1 MQEGYKA
8 LEVELIESKEQLA
21 ELLEE
26 NNVTRVKFT
35 TLLDTFQSYILEQDK
50 VKKNLIA
57 SSRMN
62 IERKN
67 NEIADS
73 MEEHDE
79 QTRQQTNNNREE
91 NHLDSHSPV

>member
-1 MQEGYKA
+1 M
-8 LEVELIESKEQLA
+8 
-21 ELLEE
+21 
-26 NNVTRVKFT
+26 TRVKFT

-67 NEIADS
+67 SEIDDS
-73 MEEHDE
+73 MEE
-79 QTRQQTNNNREE
+79 
-91 NHLDSHSPV
+91 

>member
-1 MQEGYKA
+1 M
-8 LEVELIESKEQLA
+8 
-21 ELLEE
+21 
-26 NNVTRVKFT
+26 KFT

-62 IERKN
+62 SERKN

-73 MEEHDE
+73 MEEQDE
-79 QTRQQTNNNREE
+79 RNWPQTHIIRED
-91 NHLDSHSPV
+91 NHLDSHSPA

>member
-1 MQEGYKA
+1 M
-8 LEVELIESKEQLA
+8 IESKDQLA

-50 VKKNLIA
+50 IKKNLL
-57 SSRMN
+57 SNSKMN

-73 MEEHDE
+73 TEEQEDRP
-79 QTRQQTNNNREE
+79 RQ
-91 NHLDSHSPV
+91 

>member
-1 MQEGYKA
+1 M
-8 LEVELIESKEQLA
+8 IESKEQLA

-57 SSRMN
+57 SSRMS

-67 NEIADS
+67 NEIDDS
-73 MEEHDE
+73 MEEQDE
-79 QTRQQTNNNREE
+79 RNRPQTHINREE
-91 NHLDSHSPV
+91 NRHDSHSPA

>member
-1 MQEGYKA
+1 M
-8 LEVELIESKEQLA
+8 
-21 ELLEE
+21 
-26 NNVTRVKFT
+26 KFT

-62 IERKN
+62 SERKN

-73 MEEHDE
+73 MEEQDE
-79 QTRQQTNNNREE
+79 RTWPQTHIIKEDK
-91 NHLDSHSPV
+91 HFDSHSPA